1 MGHMLH
7 DSTLM
12 GEPEVTKLVDE
23 DSRRVAAGAGEW
35 NRDLALRGRV
45 RGKRNV
51 LGDSHRATRRLLTLL
66 NWTLRMAMKV
76 SCLVYFTTV
85 KALFLKK

>member
-1 MGHMLH
+1 
-7 DSTLM
+7 M
-12 GEPEVTKLVDE
+12 GEPEVTKLVDA

-51 LGDSHRATRRLLTLL
+51 LGNGRIATRRHLTLL
-66 NWTLRMAMKV
+66 NWTLRTAMMV